1 MNHAGLVRLS
11 FYCLLNLLLIFCSAS
26 TAAAQSPS
34 PPPHADTQSWNDLQF
49 TVPLNK
55 EIDMI
60 LLGTLRIGRNVT
72 HPVDERVGVNFK
84 FNVGK
89 YLTLTPGYLYIRM
102 QPVAGRND
110 RENRLSFAVTP
121 RIPFKRF
128 TLTDRNLFERRI
140 RSPQVDATRYRNR
153 LQIEVPFKPKNSKWL
168 FFASDE
174 IFYDWSV
181 NDWVRNRFAV
191 GVRKTFNKRLAVDFY
206 YLRQNDGR
214 SRPGDLNV
222 IGTVFRVSR

>member
-1 MNHAGLVRLS
+1 MINYAGQLRIS
-11 FYCLLNLLLIFCSAS
+11 FWCLLNLLLVFAAS
-26 TAAAQSPS
+26 TGAAQSQTPA
-34 PPPHADTQSWNDLQF
+34 PHADTQSWNDLQF

-72 HPVDERVGVNFK
+72 HPVDERLGVNFK
-84 FNVGK
+84 FNAGK
-89 YLTLTPGYLYIRM
+89 YLTLTPGYLYIRT
-102 QPVAGRND
+102 QAVAGRND
-110 RENRLSFAVTP
+110 REDRFSFAATP

-140 RSPQVDATRYRNR
+140 RNPQVNSTRYRNR
-153 LQIEVPFKPKNSKWL
+153 LQIEVPLKAQNSTWV
-168 FFASDE
+168 FFGSDE
-174 IFYDWSV
+174 VFYDWSV
-181 NDWVRNRFAV
+181 SDWVRNRFAV
-191 GVRKTFNKRLAVDFY
+191 GMKKAFSKKLAIDFY

-222 IGTVFRVSR
+222 IGTVFRVSP

>member
-1 MNHAGLVRLS
+1 MNHTSLLRMIFCGL
-11 FYCLLNLLLIFCSAS
+11 FMFCSAG
-26 TAAAQSPS
+26 TAATQTLS
-34 PPPHADTQSWNDLQF
+34 PPQQSDTQSWNDLQF

-60 LLGTLRIGRNVT
+60 LLGTLRIGRDVT
-72 HPVDERVGVNFK
+72 HPVDERVGVNFR
-84 FNVGK
+84 FNAGK

-102 QPVAGRND
+102 QPAAGRDD
-110 RENRLSFAVTP
+110 REHRLSFAATP

-128 TLTDRNLFERRI
+128 TLTDRNLFERRV
-140 RSPQVDATRYRNR
+140 RTPQVDATRYRNR
-153 LQIEVPFKPKNSKWL
+153 LQIEVPFKPKDSDWL

-174 IFYDWSV
+174 VFYDWSI
-181 NDWVRNRFAV
+181 NDWVRNRAAA
-191 GVRKTFNKRLAVDFY
+191 GVRRTFNKKFAIDFY

-222 IGTVFRVSR
+222 IGTVFRLSP

>member
-1 MNHAGLVRLS
+1 MNYVGQVRIG
-11 FYCLLNLLLIFCSAS
+11 FYSSLNLLVIFCSPS
-26 TAAAQSPS
+26 TGVAQSRS
-34 PPPHADTQSWNDLQF
+34 PAPHTDTQSWNDLQV

-60 LLGTLRIGRNVT
+60 LLGTLRIGRSVT
-72 HPVDERVGVNFK
+72 HPVDERVGVNFR

-89 YLTLTPGYLYIRM
+89 YLTWTPGYLYIRM

-110 RENRLSFAVTP
+110 RENRFSFAATP

-153 LQIEVPFKPKNSKWL
+153 LQIELPIKRQNSKWL

-181 NDWVRNRFAV
+181 TDWVRNRFAV
-191 GVRKTFNKRLAVDFY
+191 GVRKTFSKKFAVDFY

-214 SRPGDLNV
+214 TRPGDLNV
-222 IGTVFRVSR
+222 IGTVFRLSP